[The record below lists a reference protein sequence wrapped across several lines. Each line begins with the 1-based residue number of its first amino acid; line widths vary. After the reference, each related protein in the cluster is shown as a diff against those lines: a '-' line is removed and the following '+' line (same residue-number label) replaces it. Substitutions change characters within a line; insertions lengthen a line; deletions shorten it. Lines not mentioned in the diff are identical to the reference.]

1 MNIPKYHQL
10 VDGSDN
16 EVYMMVVPYSLLP
29 LEIQVLVRKV
39 TKEEKFTRSKEKT
52 WVILAFAICWPN
64 QLYSVTLCDIKISSI
79 TKYDLDFW
87 EICKLKNCN

>member
-39 TKEEKFTRSKEKT
+39 TKEEKFMRSKEKT

-79 TKYDLDFW
+79 TKYDLDLW